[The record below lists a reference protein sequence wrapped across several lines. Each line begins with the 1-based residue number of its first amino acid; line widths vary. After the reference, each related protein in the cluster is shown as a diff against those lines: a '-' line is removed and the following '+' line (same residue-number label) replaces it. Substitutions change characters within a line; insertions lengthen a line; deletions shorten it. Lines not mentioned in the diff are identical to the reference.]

1 MEELNEN
8 IIINEE
14 EKQAKEFIN
23 NGEKSFENL
32 FKIQNLV
39 KKHSA
44 LSKIYNY

>member
-14 EKQAKEFIN
+14 EKQAKEIIN
-23 NGEKSFENL
+23 DGEKSFEKL

-39 KKHSA
+39 KKQSA
-44 LSKIYNY
+44 LRKICNS